1 MKNTNKDISNQEL
14 LEFIKDTVATKD
26 DLKQYATKTDLEQF
40 ATKDDLKQYA
50 TKTDLEQFATKD
62 DLKQYATKTDLEQFA
77 TKDDLKE
84 FKNDIIE
91 KLDGVSK
98 QLTDVLSENGANL
111 SAHDRFE
118 HRDEVFAKKL
128 DLNLNAVDAES

>member
-14 LEFIKDTVATKD
+14 LEFIKDTV
-26 DLKQYATKTDLEQF
+26 
-40 ATKDDLKQYA
+40 
-50 TKTDLEQFATKD
+50 ATKD

>member
-14 LEFIKDTVATKD
+14 LEFIKDTV
-26 DLKQYATKTDLEQF
+26 
-40 ATKDDLKQYA
+40 
-50 TKTDLEQFATKD
+50 
-62 DLKQYATKTDLEQFA
+62 A

>member
-14 LEFIKDTVATKD
+14 LEFIKDTV
-26 DLKQYATKTDLEQF
+26 